1 MPQSIFYL
9 FDLFKTSIN
18 LRIHGKSAVS
28 TNFGF
33 FLTLCILFIL
43 ALVGSQND
51 LFSRGSPRLLISN
64 TPLET
69 APFVNFNK
77 KVIAVGVEFDGNM
90 SGFIDPT
97 IFQIKINNYA
107 LQSLKNGT
115 GFEIQN
121 EDKSF
126 HICTESDFAGKEVF
140 KNIGLSNHFCVDDNN
155 FALEGNYGESLI
167 SYGSARLLLCNNQT
181 SNFTC
186 KSFDEMKD
194 TLNGMS
200 FNVYYMN
207 TMFQSGDHENPLKY
221 EVVNEYKTI
230 DILFRKDIELY
241 FQKISV
247 YSDDGMLFKN
257 ISIYEDLIY
266 DYQRVDINSVDEND
280 FESPRVCFY
289 FFSMKKRQSISRV
302 YEKLTDV
309 LASLGGISNALF
321 VMGSILVS
329 VDHRFFLRKIVVNS
343 LYNIKSSNKNKR
355 PNHLPDFTKK
365 NKEIGNDFETSK
377 LNQNKRNIIRKILV
391 NILSFFSRGN
401 PQRQIKNYDNFHR
414 GFWSYFL
421 FLVKSSIPFFNKKLN
436 LGEKIMEKAEEL
448 FENELDLVEILKR
461 LQQIEKLK
469 KILLDDKQMHLFKF
483 LGKSKIDLRKEFD
496 ETKKNSNSLS
506 SGGDQKGTLKN
517 SQPKKNISFKKILD
531 SENVYQHEI

>member
-1 MPQSIFYL
+1 MSHSIFYL

-43 ALVGSQND
+43 TLVGSQSD

-69 APFVNFNK
+69 APNVNFNK

-107 LQSLKNGT
+107 LRSFKNGT

-126 HICTESDFAGKEVF
+126 HICTESDFAGKELF
-140 KNIGLSNHFCVDDNN
+140 RNLGLSNHFCVDDNN
-155 FALEGNYGESLI
+155 FALEGNYGESII
-167 SYGSARLLLCNNQT
+167 SYGSARLLLCDNQT

-207 TMFQSGDHENPLKY
+207 TMFQSGDHESPLKY

-247 YSDDGMLFKN
+247 YSDDGMLFQN

-289 FFSMKKRQSISRV
+289 FFSVKKRQNISRV
-302 YEKLTDV
+302 YQKLTDV

-321 VMGSILVS
+321 VIGSILVS
-329 VDHRFFLRKIVVNS
+329 VDHRFFVRKIVVNS
-343 LYNIKSSNKNKR
+343 LYHIQSSTKNKA
-355 PNHLPDFTKK
+355 PNHLPHFAKK
-365 NKEIGNDFETSK
+365 YPEKRNDIESSQ
-377 LNQNKRNIIRKILV
+377 LHKRNIIRKILV
-391 NILSFFSRGN
+391 NILSFFSKGS
-401 PQRQIKNYDNFHR
+401 PKRQIKNYDNFHK

-436 LGEKIMEKAEEL
+436 LGEKIMEKGEEL
-448 FENELDLVEILKR
+448 FEKELDVVEILKR

-469 KILLDDKQMHLFKF
+469 KILLDEKQMRLFKF
-483 LGKSKIDLRKEFD
+483 LGKSKIDLGKELD
-496 ETKKNSNSLS
+496 ETNKNSKSLS
-506 SGGDQKGTLKN
+506 SVGYQKGTLKN
-517 SQPKKNISFKKILD
+517 SQTKKNIFFEKILD
-531 SENVYQHEI
+531 SDIVDQHEI